1 MSVAAEL
8 WKILQKT
15 ARKEEPGSA
24 GSSGRKPADGNSR
37 RRSLNKGYNR
47 GRQKPSATKEK
58 QTAKQNQKH
67 TNQKGKA
74 AVISG
79 SPVPADKKRISK
91 SAGKQNQSKIKSN
104 KQKRKDKAQEKRIR
118 TREPVIH

>member
-1 MSVAAEL
+1 MENITENSKKRGA
-8 WKILQKT
+8 
-15 ARKEEPGSA
+15 GSA

-47 GRQKPSATKEK
+47 GRQKPSAMKEK
-58 QTAKQNQKH
+58 KTAKQNQKH

-79 SPVPADKKRISK
+79 STVPADKKGISK
-91 SAGKQNQSKIKSN
+91 CPGKKNQNQGN
-104 KQKRKDKAQEKRIR
+104 R
-118 TREPVIH
+118 